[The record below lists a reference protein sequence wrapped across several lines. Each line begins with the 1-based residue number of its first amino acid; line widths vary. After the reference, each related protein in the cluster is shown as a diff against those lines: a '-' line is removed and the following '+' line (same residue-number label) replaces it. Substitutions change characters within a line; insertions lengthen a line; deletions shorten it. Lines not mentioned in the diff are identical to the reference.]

1 MDDGSERGPPTNDE
15 VIIKRDRF
23 IFDLI
28 EKRAESEQERSIIL
42 DNKASNIIGYV
53 GLIVG
58 LLVTV
63 ISFIFG
69 DLSENEVLIKYY
81 SSYRILLLF
90 GILFLLGSIV
100 ASINAYF
107 VREYQIVP
115 ATKALI
121 ENYAKQDR
129 DITTILRLVSQEM
142 SDVLNDNKQI
152 IDEKAKSIKISLTL
166 FAIGMGLIVLFVIGL
181 LML

>member
-1 MDDGSERGPPTNDE
+1 MNEGSEGTPPNTND
-15 VIIKRDRF
+15 VIIQRDRF

-28 EKRAESEQERSIIL
+28 EKRAESEKERSNIL
-42 DNKASNIIGYV
+42 DSKASNIIGYV
-53 GLIVG
+53 GLIIG

-69 DLSENEVLIKYY
+69 DLAKNEVIIKYY

-90 GILFLLGSIV
+90 GIIFLLGSII
-100 ASINAYF
+100 ASIHAYF

-115 ATKALI
+115 STKTLI
-121 ENYAKQDR
+121 ENYAKEDR
-129 DITTILRLVSQEM
+129 DITTTLRRVSQEM
-142 SDVLNDNKQI
+142 SDVLYDNKQI

-166 FAIGMGLIVLFVIGL
+166 FAIGIGLIVLFVIGL
-181 LML
+181 LMI